1 MFCFPPIMTCF
12 FHRKKLA
19 INKHFSSPFLQNPR
33 AQSLQKTPSFA
44 HNSPPCFGVLI
55 ACFARNAV
63 FFLIFERWYSF
74 FVGGG
79 LSWNHVEYKQ

>member
-1 MFCFPPIMTCF
+1 MTS
-12 FHRKKLA
+12 KTKEA
-19 INKHFSSPFLQNPR
+19 ESDPFLQNPR
-33 AQSLQKTPSFA
+33 AQSLQKKNPSFA

-74 FVGGG
+74 FVGGDYLG
-79 LSWNHVEYKQ
+79 IT